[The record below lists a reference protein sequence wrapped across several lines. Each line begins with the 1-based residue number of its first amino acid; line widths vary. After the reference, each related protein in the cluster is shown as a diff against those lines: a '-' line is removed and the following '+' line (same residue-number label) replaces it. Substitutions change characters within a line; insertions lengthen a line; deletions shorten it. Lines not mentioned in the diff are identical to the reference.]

1 MASWNGQN
9 KRRKKDDFSKK
20 RKLAELQ
27 SLYVGAEN
35 RQRRKR
41 DRRFEESIVR
51 ELAEDAL
58 LDELEEME
66 TVYLVR
72 KHSQSN

>member
-27 SLYVGAEN
+27 SRYVGAEN